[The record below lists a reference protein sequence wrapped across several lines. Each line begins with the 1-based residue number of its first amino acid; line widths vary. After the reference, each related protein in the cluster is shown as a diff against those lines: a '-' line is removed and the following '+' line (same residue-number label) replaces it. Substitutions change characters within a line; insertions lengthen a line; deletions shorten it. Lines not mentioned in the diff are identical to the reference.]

1 MLVAEDIQRTSGAP
15 VKLRLRLLNEVTANG
30 KDMALI
36 CCECLDE
43 NGLVV
48 PDAEETVSFFAAL
61 PARVVATGSDNC
73 DHNNVANTERKM
85 YMGKIR
91 VAVKPKKGQE
101 SFTLTAMSDNC
112 GVCELKVVL

>member
-1 MLVAEDIQRTSGAP
+1 MRKEIILNGGWRFHKGDIAEPISQDKGFIYSQS
-15 VKLRLRLLNEVTANG
+15 K
-30 KDMALI
+30 
-36 CCECLDE
+36 
-43 NGLVV
+43 
-48 PDAEETVSFFAAL
+48 
-61 PARVVATGSDNC
+61 
-73 DHNNVANTERKM
+73 TERKM